1 MTQTGPRRIQNS
13 GLEDESREQ
22 SQSST
27 TGMRL
32 IVPLQGI
39 VQGRGGLILGSV
51 IPCAMFYFLQFYLK
65 RRRSPPNPPQEQASN
80 PPSPTASSSNLA
92 ELSRS
97 ASRSNLLLSRGSIV
111 RPHVSARV
119 HSIAKANDSPYYI
132 GLDRASADPY
142 DRLNNP
148 NGVIQLGLA
157 ENRLTLD
164 LIENWITEKL
174 SDSILGGGDSRGGLS
189 VSGIATYQP
198 FDGMMELK
206 VAMAGFMS
214 QVVGRTVSFD
224 PSQIVL
230 TSGATPAIEILCFS
244 LADQGNAFLIPAPYY
259 PGFDRDMKWRT
270 GVELIPVHCRSS
282 DNFALSIPALDQAFN
297 QARKRGQ
304 KVRGIL
310 LSNPSNPV
318 GNLMTRETLFSLL
331 DFAREKNIHIISDE
345 LFAAS
350 TFGDEEFVSMAE
362 IIDSQ
367 DADKDRVHIVYGLSK
382 DLALP
387 GFRVG
392 VIYSYNE
399 SVLAVS
405 RKMTRFS
412 PISAPTQRLVTCMLS
427 DTTFIKQHT
436 ERNRERLRGMYDL
449 FVEGLK
455 ELGID
460 CTKSSGGLYCWVDMS
475 GLIRPYNEKGE
486 LDLWDKL
493 LNVAKINATPGSACH
508 CIEPGW
514 FRCCFTTLDEKDIPL
529 VIERIRGVIVNP
541 PPELL

>member
-13 GLEDESREQ
+13 GLDEESREQ
-22 SQSST
+22 SQSSS

-51 IPCAMFYFLQFYLK
+51 IPCAMFYLLQFYLK
-65 RRRSPPNPPQEQASN
+65 RRRSPPKPPQEQTSN
-80 PPSPTASSSNLA
+80 PPSPTSSTSNLP

-119 HSIAKANDSPYYI
+119 HSIAKSNDSPYYI
-132 GLDRASADPY
+132 GLDRASEDPY
-142 DRLNNP
+142 DRVNNP

-164 LIENWITEKL
+164 LIEKWITEKL
-174 SDSILGGGDSRGGLS
+174 NDSILGEEGLN

-198 FDGMMELK
+198 FDGLMELK

-214 QVVGRTVSFD
+214 QVVGKSVSFD

-230 TSGATPAIEILCFS
+230 TSGATSAIEILCFA

-270 GVELIPVHCRSS
+270 GVDLIPVHCRSS
-282 DNFALSIPALDQAFN
+282 DNFTLTIPALDQAFN

-310 LSNPSNPV
+310 LSNPSNPI
-318 GNLMTRETLFSLL
+318 GNLMTRETLFNLL

-350 TFGDEEFVSMAE
+350 TFGEDEFISMAE
-362 IIDSQ
+362 ILDSQ

-382 DLALP
+382 DLSVP

-399 SVLAVS
+399 SVLTVS
-405 RKMTRFS
+405 KKMTRFS
-412 PISAPTQRLVTCMLS
+412 PVSAPTQRLVTSMLS
-427 DTTFIKQHT
+427 DSIFIQ
-436 ERNRERLRGMYDL
+436 EYLGRNLERLRCMYDL
-449 FVEGLK
+449 FVGGLK
-455 ELGID
+455 ELGIG
-460 CTKSSGGLYCWVDMS
+460 CVKTSGGLYCWVDMS
-475 GLIRPYNEKGE
+475 GLIRPYHEKGE
-486 LDLWDKL
+486 LDLWEKM
-493 LNVAKINATPGSACH
+493 LNVGKINPTPGSCCH

-514 FRCCFTTLDEKDIPL
+514 FRFCFTTLEKDD
-529 VIERIRGVIVNP
+529 VRVVMERIRRVVETCKSP
-541 PPELL
+541 S

>member
-1 MTQTGPRRIQNS
+1 
-13 GLEDESREQ
+13 
-22 SQSST
+22 
-27 TGMRL
+27 MRL

-39 VQGRGGLILGSV
+39 VQGKGGLILGSV
-51 IPCAMFYFLQFYLK
+51 IPCAMYYFLQFYLK
-65 RRRSPPNPPQEQASN
+65 RRRSE
-80 PPSPTASSSNLA
+80 SSKREPEENEALL
-92 ELSRS
+92 LSRS
-97 ASRSNLLLSRGSIV
+97 ASRSNLLLTRGSIG
-111 RPHVSARV
+111 RPSVSGRV
-119 HSIAKANDSPYYI
+119 CGIAKPNDSPYYI
-132 GLDRASADPY
+132 GLDRAGEDPY
-142 DRLNNP
+142 DRYGNKS
-148 NGVIQLGLA
+148 GVIQLGLA

-164 LIENWITEKL
+164 LIENWISENL
-174 SDSILGGGDSRGGLS
+174 NNSILGGVDSRGGLS

-198 FDGMMELK
+198 FDGMTELK

-214 QVVGRTVSFD
+214 QFVGRTVSFD

-230 TSGATPAIEILCFS
+230 TSGATSAIEILCFA

-282 DNFALSIPALDQAFN
+282 DNFSLSISALEQAFN

-350 TFGDEEFVSMAE
+350 TFGDDEFVSMAE
-362 IIDSQ
+362 IIDSE
-367 DADKDRVHIVYGLSK
+367 DIDKDRVHIVYGLSK
-382 DLALP
+382 DLSLP

-399 SVLAVS
+399 SVLTVS

-412 PISAPTQRLVTCMLS
+412 PVSAPTQRLVTSMLS
-427 DTTFIKQHT
+427 DTTFIKNYT
-436 ERNRERLRGMYDL
+436 ERNRERLRGMYEL

-455 ELGID
+455 QLGIG

-475 GLIRPYNEKGE
+475 GLIRSYNEKGE
-486 LDLWDKL
+486 LDLWDRL
-493 LNVAKINATPGSACH
+493 LNVAKVNMTPGSSCH

-514 FRCCFTTLDEKDIPL
+514 FRCCFTTLDEEDIPV
-529 VIERIRGVIVNP
+529 VIERIRSVVETCKSP
-541 PPELL
+541 S